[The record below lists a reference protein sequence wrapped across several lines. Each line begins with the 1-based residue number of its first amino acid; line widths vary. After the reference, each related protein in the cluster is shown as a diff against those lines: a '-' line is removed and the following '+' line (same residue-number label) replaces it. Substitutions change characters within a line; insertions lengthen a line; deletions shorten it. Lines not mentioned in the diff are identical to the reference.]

1 MCLAFAEHQ
10 CLKSSPLLWQREAVC
25 SSAFFVA
32 CCTVLQDVNI
42 SILFLLVFRLVPCVA
57 FVDNTAVNALFVF
70 HVHFQSF
77 ITGSAPTSG
86 IPASKD
92 TCEFHSLETC
102 RAVFQRCTSSSIP
115 TSSENPSYFTLSS
128 KPDTITLSLLF
139 FLAIL
144 VRV

>member
-10 CLKSSPLLWQREAVC
+10 CLKSSPPLWHEKQCALRAL
-25 SSAFFVA
+25 VA

-42 SILFLLVFRLVPCVA
+42 SILFLLVFRLFPCVA

-77 ITGSAPTSG
+77 ITGSAPKSG
-86 IPASKD
+86 TPASKD
-92 TCEFHSLETC
+92 TCVFHSLETC
-102 RAVFQRCTSSSIP
+102 RTVFQRCTSSSIP
-115 TSSENPSYFTLSS
+115 ASSENPGYFTLSS
-128 KPDTITLSLLF
+128 KPDIIILLLLF